1 MLEHIL
7 YSSAALI
14 ALTAPL
20 AELPIFLS
28 IVEGRSAAEARIAA
42 FKVTL
47 GAFIILGCAA
57 MGGAKALLL
66 LGVSMSAFRAAAG
79 FVLAVIGMQM
89 MYGILAPENSHPVD
103 ATSRDDQL
111 WVPFLMPLTA
121 GPAPIGTA
129 ITLSYREDANLMGV
143 PAGTL
148 IAICAAALLILLIL
162 VLAVPIQRVMRPQ
175 VARIAERFLGVL
187 LIAIGFQMGLTGVRE
202 FFLGT
207 S

>member
-1 MLEHIL
+1 MLEQIL

-28 IVEGRSAAEARIAA
+28 IVEGRSAAEVRVAA
-42 FKVTL
+42 FKVAL
-47 GAFIILGCAA
+47 GALIILGCAA
-57 MGGAKALLL
+57 IGGAKALLL
-66 LGVSMSAFRAAAG
+66 IGVGMPAFRAAAG

-89 MYGILAPENSHPVD
+89 LYGNAPPDLPHSVD

-121 GPAPIGTA
+121 GPAPIGAA
-129 ITLSYREDANLMGV
+129 ITLSYREEASLMGIPV
-143 PAGTL
+143 GTL
-148 IAICAAALLILLIL
+148 IAICIATLVILLIL
-162 VLAVPIQRVMRPQ
+162 VLAVPIQRVMGPQ
-175 VARIAERFLGVL
+175 VARIAERFFGVL
-187 LIAIGFQMGLTGVRE
+187 LVAIGFQMGLTGIRE

-207 S
+207 

>member
-28 IVEGRSAAEARIAA
+28 IVEGRSAADARIAA
-42 FKVTL
+42 FKVAL

-66 LGVSMSAFRAAAG
+66 LGVSMPAFRVAAG
-79 FVLAVIGMQM
+79 FVLAVIGTQM
-89 MYGILAPENSHPVD
+89 MYGNIAPEISHPVD
-103 ATSRDDQL
+103 APSRDDQL
-111 WVPFLMPLTA
+111 WVPFVMPLTA
-121 GPAPIGTA
+121 GPAPIGAA
-129 ITLSYREDANLMGV
+129 ITLSYREDAHLMGF

-148 IAICAAALLILLIL
+148 IAICVATLVILIIL
-162 VLAVPIQRVMRPQ
+162 VLAVPIQRVVGPQ

-207 S
+207 